1 MIQAGQRVKVR
12 FSHPSKHFEW
22 REGEVYR
29 VSNPIDSVCV
39 KLSDNRFVTVHPASI
54 KEVKQ

>member
-1 MIQAGQRVKVR
+1 MIQVGQRVKVR
-12 FSHPSKHFEW
+12 YAHPSKHYEW

-29 VSNPIDSVCV
+29 VSNPLDSVCV
-39 KLSDNRFVTVHPASI
+39 KVGDKFVTVHPASI